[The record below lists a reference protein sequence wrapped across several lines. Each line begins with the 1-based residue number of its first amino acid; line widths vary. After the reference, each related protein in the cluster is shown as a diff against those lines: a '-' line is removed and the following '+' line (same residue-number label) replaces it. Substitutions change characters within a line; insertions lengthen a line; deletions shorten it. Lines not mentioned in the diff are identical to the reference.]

1 MESYLMRFHGGKP
14 PKGFLDFSTP
24 INPLGPPNIVK
35 ELVYEAIKNDAHS
48 LYPDYSYRALR
59 EAIANFYNIES
70 DYIIPLN
77 GAAEAL
83 YMITAVERPSIF
95 MVFEPTFGDYK
106 QLLYSLNIH
115 YISIQYL
122 EIFDRYYFPIDIA
135 KQLSKTLNSKCIA
148 MLSNPNNPLGTQTP
162 RYIIEELIHMY
173 RDCLIVI
180 DEAFMDLSKKYESAI
195 ELTDDYRNLIVIKSL
210 TKTFAV
216 PGLRIGFI
224 YTLNKNILYALESFR
239 QPWNVN
245 SIAEYVFSR
254 ALNEYKDDLWRYIE
268 YSRNVIESEKLFL
281 EDAFRSLNLHFYK
294 TYTPFILIRFYIDV
308 DYIQKAL
315 EEFKIY
321 IRNASTYTYL
331 TKFHGRVSIRL
342 RDDNEKLVN
351 ALKQLLEKR

>member
-1 MESYLMRFHGGKP
+1 MRFHGGKP

-35 ELVYEAIKNDAHS
+35 ELIYEAIKNDVHS
-48 LYPDYSYRALR
+48 LYPDYSYRTLR

-70 DYIIPLN
+70 DYVIPLN

-83 YMITAVERPSIF
+83 YMIIAVERPSIF
-95 MVFEPTFGDYK
+95 VVFEPTFGDYK

-162 RYIIEELIHMY
+162 RYIIEELVQMY
-173 RDCLIVI
+173 RDCLVVI

-195 ELTDDYRNLIVIKSL
+195 ELTNDYRNLIVIKSL

-216 PGLRIGFI
+216 PGLRIGFL
-224 YTLNKNILYALESFR
+224 YTLNRNILYALESFR
-239 QPWNVN
+239 QPWNIN

-268 YSRNVIESEKLFL
+268 YSRNVIE
-281 EDAFRSLNLHFYK
+281 
-294 TYTPFILIRFYIDV
+294 FYIDV
-308 DYIQKAL
+308 NHIQKAL

-351 ALKQLLEKR
+351 ALKQLLERM